1 VSNLPE
7 KKEISIAPKRKKELN
22 PFVLMFFVIA
32 IVTILTYI
40 LPAGQY
46 ERIEVDGR
54 SVVDP
59 ASFEYVPASP
69 VGLLEM
75 FNSIHEGM
83 IEAAPIIMYLF
94 LFAGALGIMKA
105 TGVINSLVMF
115 VSNRYGSKEIIFVP
129 LLVLIFAVLGTFI
142 GAAEDMLI
150 FIGIIVPV
158 AIKMGFDAITGFSIV
173 MLGTLSTGFISGIT
187 NPYNVGVAQSIA
199 ELPIYSGM
207 GLRIALFIVFFL
219 ISIIYILRYARKVKR
234 DPAVGEY
241 GKYSNEVEIEMDGD
255 HKLSKSQII
264 SLLILGLSFIGLVYG
279 VIQLDW
285 YIGEIAG
292 LFLLGGVLIGVIG
305 RLSVNEI
312 ADGFISGARD
322 VVAAALIIGFAY
334 TISVVLTSGGLID
347 TILYYAQSILGGLP
361 SMINAVGMFIL
372 QLIINFFVPSGS
384 GQAAMTM
391 PIMAPLADIVEVT
404 RQTAVLAFQLGDGV
418 ANLLFPTSI
427 VLLPGLALA
436 GIPFIKWVKWILP
449 FFIIQVIVSIIFIII
464 AQSIQY
470 GPF

>member
-1 VSNLPE
+1 MSSLPE
-7 KKEISIAPKRKKELN
+7 REKISVTPSKKNELN
-22 PFVLMFFVIA
+22 PFVLIFAVIA

-40 LPAGQY
+40 VPSGQY
-46 ERIEVDGR
+46 ERIELDGR

-59 ASFEYVPASP
+59 STFEFVGSSP

-75 FNSIHEGM
+75 FNSLHVGM
-83 IEAAPIIMYLF
+83 TEAAPITMYLF

-105 TGVINSLVMF
+105 TGVISSLVIV
-115 VSNRYGSKEIIFVP
+115 VSNRYGSKDIIFVP
-129 LLVLIFAVLGTFI
+129 ALVLIFAILGTLI

-158 AIKMGFDAITGFSIV
+158 AIRMGFDAITGFAIV

-187 NPYNVGVAQSIA
+187 NPYNVGVAQGIA

-207 GLRIALFIVFFL
+207 GLRIGLFLVFFIL
-219 ISIIYILRYARKVKR
+219 SIVYILRHARKVKR
-234 DPAVGEY
+234 DPSLAEY
-241 GKYSNEVEIEMDGD
+241 GSFSKEMEIELTDNL
-255 HKLSKSQII
+255 KLDKRQVVSLII
-264 SLLILGLSFIGLVYG
+264 LLLSFIGLVVG

-292 LFLLGGVLIGVIG
+292 LFLFSGVLIGFIG
-305 RLSVNEI
+305 RLSVNEM
-312 ADGFISGARD
+312 ADGFVSGARE

-334 TISVVLTSGGLID
+334 TISVVLTAGGLID
-347 TILYYAQSILGGLP
+347 TILYYAQSLLGDLP
-361 SMINAVGMFIL
+361 AVINAVGMFVI

-391 PIMAPLADIVEVT
+391 PIMAPLADIVGVT

-418 ANLLFPTSI
+418 ANLLFPTSV
-427 VLLPGLALA
+427 VLLPALAIA
-436 GIPFIKWVKWILP
+436 GIPVSKWIKWILP
-449 FFIIQVIVSIIFIII
+449 FFFIQVIISIVFIVI
-464 AQSIQY
+464 AQTIQY